1 MATKVQVQ
9 IKDAAYYRELLG
21 GTQKPVKAEVP
32 ITFFDGPIN
41 KVLAKI
47 TDLAECDS
55 WDSWQVKIRES
66 GYGYYNNGRQYGHRP
81 AQFIITGMREY
92 TDEELVA
99 EGEKLVKA
107 KAVAEAKL
115 AKKRATQIKQYNTL
129 AQSLG
134 QPLIEA

>member
-1 MATKVQVQ
+1 MATKVQAP
-9 IKDAAYYRELLG
+9 IKDAAYYRELLA

-55 WDSWQVKIRES
+55 WDSWNVKVRES
-66 GYGYYNNGRQYGHRP
+66 GYGYYDGVRYGHRP
-81 AQFIITGMREY
+81 AQFVITGQREY

-99 EGEKLVKA
+99 EGEKLLKA
-107 KAVAEAKL
+107 KKVAEIKL

-134 QPLIEA
+134 QPLIET